1 MFIRKKSNN
10 IIKNKKPHN
19 IVPEYDKKAVTE
31 NNKPQT
37 ENIVKEEHLEEVSKP
52 IRSKAKKTAEE
63 KE

>member
-19 IVPEYDKKAVTE
+19 IVPKYDKKAVTE
-31 NNKPQT
+31 NNESQT

-52 IRSKAKKTAEE
+52 VRSKTKKTVEE

>member
-10 IIKNKKPHN
+10 IIKNMKPHN
-19 IVPEYDKKAVTE
+19 IVPKYDKKAVTE
-31 NNKPQT
+31 NNESQT

-52 IRSKAKKTAEE
+52 VRSKTKKTVEE